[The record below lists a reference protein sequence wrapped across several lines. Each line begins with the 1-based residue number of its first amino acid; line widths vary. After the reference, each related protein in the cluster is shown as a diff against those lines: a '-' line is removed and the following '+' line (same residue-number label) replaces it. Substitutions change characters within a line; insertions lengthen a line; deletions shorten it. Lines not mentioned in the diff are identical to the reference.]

1 MKVYGFSFKS
11 EAIWMLL
18 GSVVPFVIG
27 TLPAVLLWLVPK
39 ALS

>member
-1 MKVYGFSFKS
+1 MKFYGFSFKS

-18 GSVVPFVIG
+18 GSLIPFVIG
-27 TLPAVLLWLVPK
+27 TLLAVLLWLVSK